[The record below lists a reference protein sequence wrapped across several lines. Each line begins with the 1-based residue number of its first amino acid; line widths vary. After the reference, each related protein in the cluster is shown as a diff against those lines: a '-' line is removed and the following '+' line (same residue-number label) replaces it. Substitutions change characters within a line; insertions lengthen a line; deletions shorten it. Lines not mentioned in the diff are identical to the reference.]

1 MNKQT
6 TDELFSSNKQL
17 NVKVNQLI
25 KKVETDN
32 KELKEGIIE
41 INKNINILILQ
52 TRKITDKLVENKKS
66 QEFAELYKKNKET
79 INNNLEELNKFNHKN
94 ENELN

>member
-32 KELKEGIIE
+32 KELKEGIKE

-94 ENELN
+94 ELN